1 MDFVHSVIHRA
12 VRFAS
17 VRVLRVY
24 SASGLIRRL
33 EQDRGLVMAL
43 AQPLDSDATCE
54 AEKSWTEEPSL
65 ARAML
70 LGTALAAHID
80 AAADHTA
87 KRKGVQGGD
96 MVVQCLFL
104 VASSQPGGVAV
115 SRHRMK

>member
-1 MDFVHSVIHRA
+1 
-12 VRFAS
+12 
-17 VRVLRVY
+17 
-24 SASGLIRRL
+24 
-33 EQDRGLVMAL
+33 
-43 AQPLDSDATCE
+43 
-54 AEKSWTEEPSL
+54 
-65 ARAML
+65 ML

-87 KRKGVQGGD
+87 ERKGVQGDD

>member
-1 MDFVHSVIHRA
+1 MGFVHSGIHRV

-24 SASGLIRRL
+24 SASGLIKRP

-65 ARAML
+65 ARALL

-80 AAADHTA
+80 AVPDQTA
-87 KRKGVQGGD
+87 KRKGVQDGD
-96 MVVQCLFL
+96 MIVQCLFL
-104 VASSQPGGVAV
+104 LASSQPGGVAV
-115 SRHRMK
+115 SGHRMK